1 MILADIFVIADDY
14 QYTTHGQ
21 INRTSIK
28 MAGGPGWLT
37 VPVRTKGRR
46 GQAIK
51 DIRIDNSYRWREKH
65 RRSIRVSYAHAPYL
79 EKYDDRLAQIFS
91 QKYKYLL
98 DVNLTSIEFAIHAL
112 NIDAR
117 VKASSELA
125 AEGQADRKL
134 VNMML
139 QLGCS
144 QYLADAS
151 LKRYLN
157 RDVFAEDG
165 LELRFLEPPDFAYH
179 QLFEGHV
186 SNLSIIDLLLNEGPE
201 SNNLLSVSVK
211 NHK

>member
-1 MILADIFVIADDY
+1 MLADIFVLADDY

-21 INRTSIK
+21 INRTRIK

-37 VPVRTKGRR
+37 VPVRTRGRR

-65 RRSIRVSYAHAPYL
+65 RRSIEVSYAHAAYL

-91 QKYKYLL
+91 QEYKYLL
-98 DVNLTSIEFAIHAL
+98 DVNLTSIAVAIDAL
-112 NIDAR
+112 NIDVR
-117 VKASSELA
+117 IRASSELA
-125 AEGQADRKL
+125 VEGRADGKL

-144 QYLADAS
+144 RYLADAS
-151 LKRYLN
+151 LKSYLN
-157 RDVFAEDG
+157 RNVFAANG
-165 LELRFLEPPDFAYH
+165 LDLRFLEPPDFPYH

-201 SNNLLSVSVK
+201 GNNLLAASVK